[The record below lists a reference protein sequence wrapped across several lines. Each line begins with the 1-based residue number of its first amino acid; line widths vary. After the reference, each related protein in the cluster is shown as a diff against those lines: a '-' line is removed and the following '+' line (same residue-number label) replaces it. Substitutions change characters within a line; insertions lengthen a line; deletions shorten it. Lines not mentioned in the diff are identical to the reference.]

1 MKRAI
6 RVSLALCAF
15 FVPAGLVVGCGGVP
29 DNAVATVDGTS
40 IEKTSFDH
48 WLNVAAKS
56 GGQQGAAVPDPPDYT
71 KCVAAKRKLQPAKP
85 PKGQPKVTESQLED
99 QCKQEYKALRDQVMQ
114 LLVSFKWIEGEA
126 KAMGVKLSD
135 AEVRKNFEKQRKQQ
149 FPKDADYKKFLKDSG
164 QSEQDIIQRVRLE
177 LLSNKIRDK
186 IVKGKNK
193 VTPAQIEAYYEK
205 NQARFSQPETRDLRV
220 VLTKDKA
227 KADEAKQALD
237 SGDSWK
243 TVAQEFS
250 IDQASKTKGGKL
262 DGVAKG
268 TQEKGL
274 DKAVFGAQEGKLV
287 GPLKTQFGY
296 YVFEVDKVTKADKQ
310 SLKEATPTI
319 KQMLI
324 AQRQQK
330 ALNTFVTDFRKRWKE
345 KTECQDAY
353 KTADCKNGPKST
365 PTPQPDAAPVQP
377 PQGQGGAQQPGQ
389 GGAQQPGQG
398 GSQQQAP

>member
-1 MKRAI
+1 MKRVI

-29 DNAVATVDGTS
+29 DNAVATVDGTA

-56 GGQQGAAVPDPPDYT
+56 GGQQGAAVPDPPDYA

-114 LLVSFKWIEGEA
+114 LLVSFQWIEGEA
-126 KAMGVKLSD
+126 KKMGIKLD
-135 AEVRKNFEKQRKQQ
+135 EAEVKHNFEKQRKQQ

-164 QSEQDIIQRVRLE
+164 QSEEDILQRVRLE

-186 IVKGKNK
+186 IVKGKDK
-193 VTPAQIEAYYEK
+193 VTPQQIEAYYEK

-227 KADEAKQALD
+227 GADRAKQALD

-243 TVAQEFS
+243 TVAEKYS
-250 IDQASKTKGGKL
+250 IDQASKAKAGKL
-262 DGVAKG
+262 DGVAEG

-274 DKAVFGAQEGKLV
+274 DKAVFGADQGKLV

-296 YVFEVDKVTKADKQ
+296 YVFEVDKVTKAEKQ

-319 KQMLI
+319 KQMLV

-330 ALNTFVTDFRKRWKE
+330 ALNNFVTDFRKRWKA

-365 PTPQPDAAPVQP
+365 PTPPPDAAP
-377 PQGQGGAQQPGQ
+377 QQPGQ
-389 GGAQQPGQG
+389 GGAQQVPQQAPPQGQG